1 LHITGTSIETHAQ
14 RAHMRKWHCSDGS
27 NLCLKETMVNTDK
40 NQISLLV

>member
-14 RAHMRKWHCSDGS
+14 RAHMRKSHCSDGP

-40 NQISLLV
+40 NQISL